1 MNIRAMS
8 SVHASEL
15 FQELGGVKNSRLW
28 QLHIA
33 EAYRVGRE
41 NIQIEVAELFSHC
54 LNVAYDQW
62 MAEQAENLPLDD
74 LEYMDILKA
83 QEIYNAL

>member
-8 SVHASEL
+8 STHASEL

-41 NIQIEVAELFSHC
+41 NIQIEDGELFPHC
-54 LNVAYDQW
+54 LSVAYDQW
-62 MAEQAENLPLDD
+62 IAEQAQNLPLDD
-74 LEYMDILKA
+74 LEYQDILKA
-83 QEIYNAL
+83 QEIYDAL